1 MGPDEMSNKVGNPVL
16 AGYRVPAHLPRRFH
30 QICLGAV
37 AEVIGSTGIAP
48 SEYAVLVSIVDLP
61 TYPGFIN
68 VDLRHASALIR

>member
-37 AEVIGSTGIAP
+37 AEVIGPTGITP

-61 TYPGFIN
+61 GLHQTSTCDMPRY
-68 VDLRHASALIR
+68 